1 MNTLDKFRELVENGT
16 ITDMEP
22 LPNLLF
28 TFRELNALYNAGLII
43 EGKKNV
49 EQVGE
54 EAFSVLIDTLNG
66 RATKN
71 EALGY
76 FGSVDIF
83 CLGPVI

>member
-1 MNTLDKFRELVENGT
+1 MYTFNGYRRADGKFGARNPNTYNRMSH
-16 ITDMEP
+16 DMD
-22 LPNLLF
+22 L
-28 TFRELNALYNAGLII
+28 NAGLII

>member
-1 MNTLDKFRELVENGT
+1 MLYVDCIANPNTYNRMSH
-16 ITDMEP
+16 DMDI
-22 LPNLLF
+22 
-28 TFRELNALYNAGLII
+28 NAGLII

>member
-1 MNTLDKFRELVENGT
+1 MDL
-16 ITDMEP
+16 
-22 LPNLLF
+22 
-28 TFRELNALYNAGLII
+28 NAGLII